1 MVGVHH
7 DQTAHALTLLL
18 GRVEHVAAAGHRA
31 AVNAAESQLAHEGVG
46 HDLEGQS
53 GEGFVIGGMTVDFLF
68 GIVGIH
74 ALDGRN
80 IQRGGHVHH
89 DRVQEGL
96 HALVAVGSTA
106 QNRGH
111 GAVDG
116 GLADGGVDL
125 VLREFFALK
134 EFLQQRFVA
143 FGDGLDHLLVI
154 LFGHFLQVFGDFLIA
169 NILAFVIV
177 VDFRLHTDEVDDALE
192 ISFFAN
198 RQLNRHGVGAQP
210 FLHHVNHAE
219 EIRAHDV
226 HFVDVSHAGYIV
238 LAGLTPNG
246 FTLGLHAAL
255 GAKHR
260 YGSVQNTQAA
270 LYLNGKVHV
279 AGGVDDVDPVSL
291 PLAGSGS
298 GGNGDTTLLLLLHP
312 VHGGRT
318 FMRLTQAVRTSRVEQ
333 DALGRGGFTGVD
345 MSHDADIPHL
355 FQRVT
360 SRHR

>member
-1 MVGVHH
+1 M
-7 DQTAHALTLLL
+7 
-18 GRVEHVAAAGHRA
+18 
-31 AVNAAESQLAHEGVG
+31 
-46 HDLEGQS
+46 
-53 GEGFVIGGMTVDFLF
+53 
-68 GIVGIH
+68 
-74 ALDGRN
+74 
-80 IQRGGHVHH
+80 
-89 DRVQEGL
+89 
-96 HALVAVGSTA
+96 
-106 QNRGH
+106 
-111 GAVDG
+111 
-116 GLADGGVDL
+116 
-125 VLREFFALK
+125 
-134 EFLQQRFVA
+134 
-143 FGDGLDHLLVI
+143 I

-291 PLAGSGS
+291 PLAGGGS
-298 GGNGDTTLLLLLHP
+298 GGNGDTALLLLLHP

-318 FMRLTQAVRTSRVEQ
+318 FMRLTQTVRTSRVEQ

-345 MSHDADIPHL
+345 MGHDADIPHL